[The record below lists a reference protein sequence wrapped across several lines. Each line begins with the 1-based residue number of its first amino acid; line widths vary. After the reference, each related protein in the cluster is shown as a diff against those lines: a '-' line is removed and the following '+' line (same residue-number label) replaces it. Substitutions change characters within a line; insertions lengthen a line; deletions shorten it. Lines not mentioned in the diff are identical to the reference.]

1 MLGHAPPSPSP
12 GQRPHPPLYWLLLW
26 VALWTLTGLT
36 GHTPWR
42 SDESVQ
48 LALAL
53 DAVQRGNWLAPQLGG
68 VPWLETPP
76 LAAWCSA
83 AATRVFGAWF
93 APHDAARL
101 PGLLA
106 LLTCFW
112 ALLRWSLPRLQR
124 RERWAAG
131 LALFS
136 ALSLAIP
143 AHGAAAELWTLAGFA
158 LLAAGLTRPDR
169 RWPRTLVLL
178 AGGLALASLA
188 GGVQLWL
195 AGASAVATVS
205 LANPRRSQH
214 RAHLLGVV
222 LGSLPLLAWALMLQR
237 QGLAGVWAES
247 DPLLAVVMGRTPPG
261 GGFFAELR
269 GLLWSWP
276 LWPLALTALWQRR
289 ANLRADPRLLGPVAL
304 LVCALLIWWLTP
316 GGRETRA
323 LALLA
328 PLALLAGPGLL
339 RLERGWAQALHAF
352 GIVLFF
358 SLLGLLWLFWAGA
371 HLGTPQPF
379 ATRVARLLPSYAGE
393 WSKWQVVLSVVA
405 SVGAGMLVA
414 SLRRSPL
421 RPLLAWCTGAS
432 VTWLLVILL
441 GGNWLEGRFSYR
453 PLAVSLAANWPKA
466 GCVAAAPGLRP
477 ALIASV
483 QVYSGHRLQRGDRGL
498 ACEWVLGTFDRNGR
512 EPGGRSRG
520 LVPTAEVV
528 WRGRW
533 NGDRHEV
540 YVLYRRP

>member
-1 MLGHAPPSPSP
+1 MLGHTPPSPTP

-26 VALWTLTGLT
+26 VALWMLVGLT

-53 DAVQRGNWLAPQLGG
+53 DALQQGNWLAPELGG
-68 VPWLETPP
+68 LPWLDTPP
-76 LAAWCSA
+76 LAVWCSA
-83 AATRVFGAWF
+83 VAIGLLEGWL

-106 LLTCFW
+106 LLVCFW

-136 ALSLAIP
+136 AISLVIP
-143 AHGAAAELWTLAGFA
+143 AHGSAAELWTLAGFA

-169 RWPRTLVLL
+169 RWTRTLVLL
-178 AGGLALASLA
+178 AGGLTLASLA

-195 AGASAVATVS
+195 AGASAVAAVS
-205 LANPRRSQH
+205 LGNPRRSQH
-214 RAHLLGVV
+214 RAHLLGV
-222 LGSLPLLAWALMLQR
+222 LAGSLPLLAWVLALQR
-237 QGLAGVWAES
+237 QGLAGAWATT
-247 DPLLAVVMGRTPPG
+247 DPLLAIVVGSAHPG

-276 LWPLALTALWQRR
+276 LWPLALTTLWQRR
-289 ANLRADPRLLGPVAL
+289 ANLCADPRLLGPVAL
-304 LVCALLIWWLTP
+304 LAGALLIWWLTP
-316 GGRETRA
+316 GGRETRT

-358 SLLGLLWLFWAGA
+358 ALLMMIWLFWAGA
-371 HLGTPQPF
+371 HLGTPEPF
-379 ATRVARLLPSYAGE
+379 ATRASRLLPGYVSE
-393 WSKWQVVLSVVA
+393 WSTAQVVLSAVA
-405 SVGAGMLVA
+405 SVGAGLLVA
-414 SLRRSPL
+414 SLRRTPL
-421 RPLLAWCTGAS
+421 RPLLAWSAGAS
-432 VTWLLVILL
+432 VTWLLIVVL
-441 GGNWLEGRFSYR
+441 GGSWLETRLSLR
-453 PLAVSLAANWPKA
+453 PLATSLAAHWPES
-466 GCVAAAPGLRP
+466 GCVAAAPDLRP
-477 ALIASV
+477 AVLAAV
-483 QVYSGHRLQRGDRGL
+483 QVYTGHTPLRGFRGGTCGWVLDSLDRG
-498 ACEWVLGTFDRNGR
+498 
-512 EPGGRSRG
+512 RSSGDGLRG
-520 LVPTAEVV
+520 LPPQAEVV

-540 YVLYRRP
+540 YILYRRP

>member
-1 MLGHAPPSPSP
+1 MLGHTPPSPTP
-12 GQRPHPPLYWLLLW
+12 GQRPHPPLYWLLVW
-26 VALWTLTGLT
+26 VALWMLIGLT

-53 DAVQRGNWLAPQLGG
+53 DALQHGNWLAPELGG
-68 VPWLETPP
+68 LPWLETPP
-76 LAAWCSA
+76 WAVWCSA
-83 AATRVFGAWF
+83 VAIGLLGGWL

-106 LLTCFW
+106 LLACFW

-136 ALSLAIP
+136 AISLVIP
-143 AHGAAAELWTLAGFA
+143 AHGSAAELWTLAGFA

-169 RWPRTLVLL
+169 RWTRTLVLL
-178 AGGLALASLA
+178 AGGLTLASLA

-195 AGASAVATVS
+195 AGAAAVAVVS
-205 LANPRRSQH
+205 LGNPRRSQH
-214 RAHLLGVV
+214 RAHLLGV
-222 LGSLPLLAWALMLQR
+222 LAGSLPLLTWVLALQR
-237 QGLAGVWAES
+237 QGLAGVWATT
-247 DPLLAVVMGRTPPG
+247 DPLLAIVVGSAHPG

-289 ANLRADPRLLGPVAL
+289 ANLCADPRLLGPVAL
-304 LVCALLIWWLTP
+304 LAGALLIWWLTP
-316 GGRETRA
+316 GGRETRT

-358 SLLGLLWLFWAGA
+358 ALLVVIWLFWAGA
-371 HLGTPQPF
+371 HLGTPEPF
-379 ATRVARLLPSYAGE
+379 ATRASKLLPSYAGQ
-393 WSKWQVVLSVVA
+393 WSTAQVVVSAVA
-405 SVGAGMLVA
+405 SVGAGLLVA
-414 SLRRSPL
+414 SLRRTPL

-432 VTWLLVILL
+432 VTWLLIVVL
-441 GGNWLEGRFSYR
+441 GGNWLEARLSLR
-453 PLAVSLAANWPKA
+453 PLATSLAPHWPGS
-466 GCVAAAPGLRP
+466 GCVAAAPDLRP
-477 ALIASV
+477 AVLAAV
-483 QVYSGHRLQRGDRGL
+483 QVYAGHTPLRGSRGKTCGWVLDSLDRGRGSDEGL
-498 ACEWVLGTFDRNGR
+498 
-512 EPGGRSRG
+512 RG
-520 LVPTAEVV
+520 LPPQAEVV

-540 YVLYRRP
+540 YLLYRRP